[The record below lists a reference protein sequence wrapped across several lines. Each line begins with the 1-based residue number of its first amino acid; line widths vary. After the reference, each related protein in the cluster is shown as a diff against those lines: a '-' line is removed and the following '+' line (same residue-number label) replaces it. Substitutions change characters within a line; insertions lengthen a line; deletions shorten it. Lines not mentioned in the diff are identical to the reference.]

1 LSIKQGFIEKI
12 TSKKGES
19 LALVVELLPSK
30 FKVLSS
36 NTSIA
41 QRKKKKGGLEKE
53 MTTSIFFSKIFV
65 S

>member
-41 QRKKKKGGLEKE
+41 QRKKKKGG
-53 MTTSIFFSKIFV
+53 
-65 S
+65 